1 MHREEVEIYVV
12 DMNGT
17 IVGYDWDY
25 IDYIF
30 RSPPMIFCHYI
41 HSSHQIYDFKF
52 HEELTLFRAP
62 MRISEKNTKNS
73 KSVIIF
79 ILNYKKDI
87 IIEEFIN

>member
-1 MHREEVEIYVV
+1 
-12 DMNGT
+12 
-17 IVGYDWDY
+17 
-25 IDYIF
+25 
-30 RSPPMIFCHYI
+30 
-41 HSSHQIYDFKF
+41 
-52 HEELTLFRAP
+52 